1 MRKMSRSL
9 EAPKGKF
16 RSDENQRPRND
27 PRDEGSL
34 LRTIETLS
42 KRISKERSPSKI
54 FTRYFVIKG
63 VITRHVR
70 KIGYDILT
78 SWTTRT

>member
-1 MRKMSRSL
+1 MRKMLRSL
-9 EAPKGKF
+9 GAPKGKF

-42 KRISKERSPSKI
+42 KRISKERSSSKV
-54 FTRYFVIKG
+54 TRYFVIKG
-63 VITRHVR
+63 VITWHMR

-78 SWTTRT
+78 SWT